1 MSYPVVTHAAPAV
14 VRAASAELVTNIFEI
29 GIRNILPMIEAGG
42 LTIRLES
49 LDGSA
54 AGRVMNGRMY
64 RDLIGYKLKIEA
76 KLMPLQDA
84 DAKALFAAVMP
95 EFFYVTIDT
104 PYYGIVTREFYC
116 GELQAG
122 LKSLNYFGQ
131 KYWTGIALTLIER

>member
-1 MSYPVVTHAAPAV
+1 MNYPVVTHASPAV
-14 VRAASAELVTNIFEI
+14 MRAAQAELVTNVFEI
-29 GIRNILPMIEAGG
+29 STLNMLPMIEAGG
-42 LTIRLES
+42 LTIRLNS

-54 AGRVMNGRMY
+54 AGRVMSGRMY

-76 KLMPLQDA
+76 KLMPLQDK
-84 DAKALFAAVMP
+84 DAKVLFTEVLP

-131 KYWTGIALTLIER
+131 KYWTGITLTLIER